1 MDALVKR
8 QEAEELKVFRT
19 ELKME
24 QGQLFHLRYGPLDLY
39 IENSP
44 NEIRVRS
51 MTSNDWMDSSFHYQF
66 PFEGMFPDNLL
77 TEKRFAYLEKSP
89 ALKILPCLGE
99 LPFVV
104 KPNSTFMILPGE
116 KAKIYLSTPVNI
128 RLSDVHTN
136 QVITEI
142 PVLGRVKTWFGDS
155 PTNGQLC
162 FFTRIH
168 AALIE
173 ENLPFRP
180 HRALTH
186 LYVENKSKEPIPIKK
201 LKIPVNYLTLYQ
213 DDRGLFV
220 TSSLSVKS
228 DVNGQLKDLK
238 IFPPN
243 ENSGELFKVQEPR
256 DQIPKMIFKSTTEIM
271 R

>member
-1 MDALVKR
+1 MKR

-19 ELKME
+19 DLEMKE
-24 QGQLFHLRYGPLDLY
+24 GELFHLRYGPLDLY

-66 PFEGMFPDNLL
+66 PFEGMFPENLL
-77 TEKRFAYLEKSP
+77 KEKRFAYQERSP
-89 ALKILPCLGE
+89 ALKVLPCLGE
-99 LPFVV
+99 KPFVV
-104 KPNSTFMILPGE
+104 KPDKTFMVLPGE
-116 KAKIYLSTPVNI
+116 RAKIYLSTPMSV
-128 RLSDVHTN
+128 RLSDLKTG
-136 QVITEI
+136 QVIDEI
-142 PVLGRVKTWFGDS
+142 PVLNRVKTWFGDS
-155 PTNGQLC
+155 PTDGELC

-186 LYVENKSKEPIPIKK
+186 LFIENSSKEPIPIKK

-213 DDRGLFV
+213 DNRGLFV

-228 DVNGQLKDLK
+228 DMKGQLKDLR
-238 IFPPN
+238 IFAPITDD
-243 ENSGELFKVQEPR
+243 GELYKIQEPR
-256 DQIPKMIFKSTTEIM
+256 EQIPKMIFKSVTELM